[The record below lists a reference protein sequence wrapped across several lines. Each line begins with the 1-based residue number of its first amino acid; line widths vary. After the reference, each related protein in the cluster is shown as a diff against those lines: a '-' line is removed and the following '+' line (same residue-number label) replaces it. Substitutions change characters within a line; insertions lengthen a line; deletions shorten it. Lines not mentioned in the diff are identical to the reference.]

1 MEQVKSGE
9 KNYHLIEVMAC
20 RRGCI
25 VGGGQPV
32 NAGPRTRK
40 ARTEG
45 IYRADNVAV
54 IKKSDENPMI
64 MSLYEGFLKGKEHE
78 LLHNHEFCSS

>member
-1 MEQVKSGE
+1 M
-9 KNYHLIEVMAC
+9 
-20 RRGCI
+20 
-25 VGGGQPV
+25 GGGQPRL
-32 NAGPRTRK
+32 AGDRTKAARK
-40 ARTEG
+40 EG

-54 IKKSDENPMI
+54 IKKCDENPMV

>member
-1 MEQVKSGE
+1 M
-9 KNYHLIEVMAC
+9 
-20 RRGCI
+20 
-25 VGGGQPV
+25 
-32 NAGPRTRK
+32 
-40 ARTEG
+40 EG